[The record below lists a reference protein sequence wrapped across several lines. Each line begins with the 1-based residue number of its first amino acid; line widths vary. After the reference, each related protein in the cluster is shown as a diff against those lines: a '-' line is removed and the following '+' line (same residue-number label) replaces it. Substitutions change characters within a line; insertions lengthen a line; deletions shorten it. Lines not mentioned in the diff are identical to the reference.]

1 MGKLTGMGSVQLSQ
15 SENLKTCFRQLHL
28 PLDERISW
36 PTLSTPP
43 SSLTRWE
50 IFH

>member
-1 MGKLTGMGSVQLSQ
+1 MGKLMGMGSVQLSQ
-15 SENLKTCFRQLHL
+15 SENLKTRFRHLHL
-28 PLDERISW
+28 PLDERIPC